1 MRPDLSKPLPG
12 RSGWRA
18 SQRIRLAL
26 LLTCCAAL
34 ALWLAF
40 ARTGAL
46 GHAAAGV
53 LCPAAGAPR
62 VVQVTA
68 AELGELRAS
77 VARALPDRI
86 GRLYEEG
93 TAEGADFWSDDSPSP
108 PPAIAATPRSGGYEL
123 RWWAPN
129 RDDVVADVL
138 LFRDP
143 AQARE
148 FLAHAASPRCR
159 AGIARAAGA
168 RWPSGARNL
177 RWVNPDAF
185 AQADVM
191 FVRGRRVYR
200 VAVVQPGRAARAP
213 TTADLRRAF
222 RAVDTLACLLPAAA
236 CEIAGGFTPV

>member
-1 MRPDLSKPLPG
+1 MRPNLSKPLPG

-26 LLTCCAAL
+26 LLSCCLAL
-34 ALWLAF
+34 ALWLAA

-46 GHAAAGV
+46 SHATARV
-53 LCPAAGAPR
+53 PLCPGADAPH
-62 VVQVTA
+62 VVQVSA

-93 TAEGADFWSDDSPSP
+93 AVDGFDFWSDDSPSP
-108 PPAIAATPRSGGYEL
+108 PPTIAATPRSGGYEL

-138 LFRDP
+138 LFDTP
-143 AQARE
+143 AHARE
-148 FLAHAASPRCR
+148 FLLRAASPGCR
-159 AGIARAAGA
+159 PAARAANA

-177 RWVNPDAF
+177 RWINPDGF
-185 AQADVM
+185 AQADTM
-191 FVRGRRVYR
+191 FARGARVYR
-200 VAVVQPGRAARAP
+200 VAIVQTGRAARTP
-213 TTADLRRAF
+213 TPVDLRRAF
-222 RAVDTLACLLPAAA
+222 RFIDTLACLLPAAA
-236 CEIAGGFTPV
+236 CEIAGGFTSV